1 MQIDL
6 IAGTRP
12 NFVKISAIIHA
23 IQKNEKRI
31 SFRLIHTGQHYDSK
45 LSDSFFRELN
55 IPAPSINFE
64 VGSGSQAFQTAKIMM
79 AYEKLLNQSTPDVC
93 IVVGDVTSSMA
104 CAIAAKKKNIKLAHV
119 EAGIRS
125 NDWGMPEEVN
135 RVLIDSISDYF
146 FTTTQKASDFLISTG
161 KLKKD
166 VYFVGNTMIDSLLR
180 FEHKFNKPSVW
191 DMHKLENK
199 KYIVLTL
206 HRPSNV
212 DQISHFKNILTEL
225 CKHSQDLPILFP
237 AHPRTQSILDTLNFK
252 SHNLHIIEPLSY
264 LEFNY
269 LVKNSLAVFTD
280 SGGITEETTVLNVP
294 CITFRDTTER
304 PETIEI
310 GTNLLIG
317 TDPKSIAPA
326 FEKLF
331 NNNWKK
337 GKIPKLWDGKAGDR
351 IVQKLLEIV
360 KL

>member
-23 IQKNEKRI
+23 IQKNENRI
-31 SFRLIHTGQHYDSK
+31 SFRLIHTGQHYDTK
-45 LSDSFFRELN
+45 LSDSIFRDLN

-135 RVLIDSISDYF
+135 RVLIDSVSDYF

-166 VYFVGNTMIDSLLR
+166 VHFVGNTMIDSLLR

-212 DQISHFKNILTEL
+212 DQISHFKNILAEL

-237 AHPRTQSILDTLNFK
+237 AHPRSQSILDTLNFK
-252 SHNLHIIEPLSY
+252 SNNLHIIEPLSY

-326 FEKLF
+326 IEKLL
-331 NNNWKK
+331 NTTWKN
-337 GKIPKLWDGKAGDR
+337 GKIPELWDGKAGDR
-351 IVQKLLEIV
+351 IVQRLLETV